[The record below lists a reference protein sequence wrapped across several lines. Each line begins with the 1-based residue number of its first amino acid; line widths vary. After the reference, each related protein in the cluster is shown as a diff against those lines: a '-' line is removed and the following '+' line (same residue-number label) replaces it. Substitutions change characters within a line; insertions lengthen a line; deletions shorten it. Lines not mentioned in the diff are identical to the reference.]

1 MILVFEWLWKTGKL
15 SVNRANTGSQL
26 RCIALFSNGRT
37 RILYPSCLQR
47 ASCRRRGCGSR
58 EQPKKTQDP
67 PSNPSQNTLRASARE
82 GERRD

>member
-37 RILYPSCLQR
+37 RIAVTTSLALDPIILDTTSIGG
-47 ASCRRRGCGSR
+47 RRGR
-58 EQPKKTQDP
+58 HD
-67 PSNPSQNTLRASARE
+67 
-82 GERRD
+82 